1 MTPAILSRRTA
12 PAFLAILIA
21 GCASTHGLSPTSNL
35 GYLDRLT
42 ASDSLAQTEVTPAA
56 WPDAEWWRSL
66 GDANLDA
73 LISNALSGT
82 PSLDAADARLRKA
95 LSQAGLA

>member
-12 PAFLAILIA
+12 PTFLAILIA

-35 GYLDRLT
+35 GDVDRLT
-42 ASDSLAQTEVTPAA
+42 ARESLAQTEVTPAA

-66 GDANLDA
+66 GDADLDA
-73 LISNALSGT
+73 LISTALSGT
-82 PSLDAADARLRKA
+82 PSLDAGEARLRKA